1 MEWGVNVAV
10 FDDEGRILLTQREDF
25 EVWCLPG
32 GGMDEGETPS
42 QAAVREAKE
51 ETGLDVQLKG
61 LVGIYSYPS
70 WMGSTLNIITFSAV
84 RVGGELCGQAGE
96 VVDLRFFR
104 ADALPAP
111 EEMLVGQPERIRDAF
126 EGRIGKVQTEVR
138 AWAFPAGVTRKEL
151 YALRDASGMTR
162 RGFYQAHFSPLKP
175 DQITVHLAGKVGDDD
190 A

>member
-10 FDDEGRILLTQREDF
+10 FDDEGRVLLTKREDF

-32 GGMDEGETPS
+32 GGIDEGETPT
-42 QAAVREAKE
+42 QAALREVKE
-51 ETGLDVQLKG
+51 ETGLDARLTS

-70 WMGSTLNIITFSAV
+70 WMGMTLNIITFAAV

-104 ADALPAP
+104 ADELPAP
-111 EEMLVGQPERIRDAF
+111 EDMLVGQPERVRDAF
-126 EGRIGKVQTEVR
+126 AGCVGKVQTEARV
-138 AWAFPAGVTRKEL
+138 WSFPDGVTRKEL

-175 DQITVHLAGKVGDDD
+175 DQITVHLAGKLSDD